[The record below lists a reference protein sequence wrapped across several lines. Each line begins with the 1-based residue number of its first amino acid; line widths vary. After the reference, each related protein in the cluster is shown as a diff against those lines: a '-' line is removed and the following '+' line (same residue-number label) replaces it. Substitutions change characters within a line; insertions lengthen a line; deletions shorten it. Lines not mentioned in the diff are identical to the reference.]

1 MTRHGPSRGG
11 IRHDTG
17 KLAAQAAAHLA
28 AGEHAAAEK
37 ACRRAL
43 ARARHDADL
52 WHLLA
57 AILLDAGALA
67 PASDAVTR
75 ARHLRP
81 DDPDYANTHA
91 LILERTGRPD
101 DAVSAWRQLLVVAPE
116 HADAWFNLGRVAL
129 ARAEHDEALRCFL
142 RAVELKPRWG
152 DAYRNLGVAC
162 FQQGD
167 AASAEAA
174 FMAALRCDPQDH
186 DSLQNLA
193 RLRQDADDV
202 ATAQRLY
209 AAALAL
215 APDGATAMRA
225 ALAMPIFDDDAAS
238 IEATRGRSQAALAT
252 LAHTELHLHDP
263 ARELGAPAFY
273 AAYQGLDDRPY
284 MSALGDLVA
293 RAWRPTPPR
302 AVARSSRPRVAVVS
316 SHFKEHT
323 IARLYAPLLEQ
334 LPRAGFE
341 LAVLAIGE
349 HEGPLATR
357 IARAADHHMSVAED
371 LDAARAALA
380 ELAPDVVFY
389 TDVGMDPWS
398 YYLAAERLAPVQCL
412 GWGHPVTTGLPTMD
426 YFVSSRLVEPEN
438 AATHYRET
446 LIELPCW
453 PVLYDTPAASPAPD
467 RAAFGFGA
475 HEHVYLCPQSLFKL
489 HPDFDAMLAALLAA
503 DPRGVV
509 VLIESRPAW
518 RARLEA
524 RYARSLGGLAA
535 RVRFV
540 PSVSSADFASLL
552 AAADV
557 VLDTP
562 HFSGGYTSYETLWA
576 GTPFVTLRGA
586 YMRGRVTAGL
596 CDLLELDHL
605 VASDAEDYAARA
617 VALATD
623 GALADETRAR
633 IVARRPAL
641 LELADSVLPAY
652 EGFFLRALGEAAQ
665 RRSRETAA

>member
-1 MTRHGPSRGG
+1 MTRHGASRGG
-11 IRHDTG
+11 NRHDTG
-17 KLAAQAAAHLA
+17 KLAEQAAAHLA
-28 AGEHAAAEK
+28 AGHHAAAEK
-37 ACRRAL
+37 TCRRAL

-67 PASDAVTR
+67 PATDAVMR
-75 ARHLRP
+75 ARQLRP
-81 DDPDYANTHA
+81 DDPDYANTRA
-91 LILERTGRPD
+91 LIEERAGRPD
-101 DAVSAWRQLLVVAPE
+101 DAVAAWRRLLVVAPD

-162 FQQGD
+162 FQHGD
-167 AASAEAA
+167 AAGAEEG
-174 FMAALRCDPQDH
+174 FKAALRCNPADH

-202 ATAQRLY
+202 DTAQRLY

-215 APDGATAMRA
+215 VPDGVTALRA
-225 ALAMPIFDDDAAS
+225 ALAMPIFADDCASLEAAR
-238 IEATRGRSQAALAT
+238 ARSQTALAALADT
-252 LAHTELHLHDP
+252 ALRLDDP
-263 ARELGAPAFY
+263 PSELGAPAFY

-293 RAWRPTPPR
+293 RAWRPKPPR
-302 AVARSSRPRVAVVS
+302 AVARSSQPRVVVVS

-334 LPRAGFE
+334 LPRTGFE
-341 LAVLAIGE
+341 LAVLSIGE
-349 HEGPLATR
+349 HHGPLATR
-357 IARAADHHMSVAED
+357 IARAADHHQSVAED
-371 LDAARAALA
+371 LDAARTALA
-380 ELAPDVVFY
+380 ALAPDVVFY

-398 YYLAAERLAPVQCL
+398 YYLAAERLAPVQCV

-426 YFVSSRLVEPEN
+426 YFLSSRLVEPAG
-438 AATHYRET
+438 AAAHYRET

-475 HEHVYLCPQSLFKL
+475 AEHVYLCPQSLFKL
-489 HPDFDAMLAALLAA
+489 HPDIDATFAALLAT
-503 DPRGVV
+503 DPRGTV

-518 RARLEA
+518 RARLAA
-524 RYARSLGGLAA
+524 RFARSLGKLAT

-540 PSVSSADFASLL
+540 PSVRSEDFAGLL

-596 CDLLELDHL
+596 CDLLDLDDL

-617 VALATD
+617 VTLAND
-623 GALADETRAR
+623 VERADATRAR
-633 IVARRPAL
+633 IAARRVAL

-652 EGFFLRALGEAAQ
+652 EGFFLRALHEAAQ